1 MPNWSWPEFEWDDNR
16 GHMREFV
23 EKELIDSDPEMPA
36 DYPPHVPTFATE
48 EEARDFW
55 DTHSSAPYFFEGE
68 DVTNNPPPELKRGP
82 GRNEAHTREL
92 RELTEGVRA
101 RMRMG
106 LVTLRMGDD
115 MVAALKEVAARRH
128 LPYQTLM
135 RSWVAERLEQEQR
148 ALAAEPDGRDT
159 DGARRLG

>member
-1 MPNWSWPEFEWDDNR
+1 MSDIVKQDTRMSELPE
-16 GHMREFV
+16 GY
-23 EKELIDSDPEMPA
+23 PERI
-36 DYPPHVPTFATE
+36 PHFATE
-48 EEARDFW
+48 QEVRDFW
-55 DTHSSAPYFFEGE
+55 DTHDSSYYWDQGE

-82 GRNEAHTREL
+82 GRDPAHIQEL
-92 RELTEGVRA
+92 CELTEGVRA

-106 LVTLRMGDD
+106 LVSLRMSDD

-135 RSWVAERLEQEQR
+135 RSWVAERLEREQR
-148 ALAAEPDGRDT
+148 ALSVEPDGKDT

>member
-1 MPNWSWPEFEWDDNR
+1 
-16 GHMREFV
+16 MREFI
-23 EKELIDSDPEMPA
+23 ERELIDPDPEMPA

-82 GRNEAHTREL
+82 GR
-92 RELTEGVRA
+92 EGSRA
-101 RMRMG
+101 RKRPEGDGERMG
-106 LVTLRMGDD
+106 LVTMRMGDD

-148 ALAAEPDGRDT
+148 ALAAEPDGKDT

>member
-1 MPNWSWPEFEWDDNR
+1 MSNVIDRDDDEVVELPE
-16 GHMREFV
+16 GY
-23 EKELIDSDPEMPA
+23 PERI
-36 DYPPHVPTFATE
+36 PHFTTE
-48 EEARDFW
+48 EEAREFW

-82 GRNEAHTREL
+82 GRDPAHIQEL

-115 MVAALKEVAARRH
+115 MVAALKEAAARRH
-128 LPYQTLM
+128 LSYQTLM
-135 RSWVAERLEQEQR
+135 CAWIAERLEQEQR
-148 ALAAEPDGRDT
+148 ALAAEPDGKDT

>member
-1 MPNWSWPEFEWDDNR
+1 MSNVIDRDDDEVVELPE
-16 GHMREFV
+16 GY
-23 EKELIDSDPEMPA
+23 PERI
-36 DYPPHVPTFATE
+36 PHFTTE

-82 GRNEAHTREL
+82 GREGSHARTRP
-92 RELTEGVRA
+92 EGDGE
-101 RMRMG
+101 RMC
-106 LVTLRMGDD
+106 LVTMRMGDD

-148 ALAAEPDGRDT
+148 ALAAEPDGKDT